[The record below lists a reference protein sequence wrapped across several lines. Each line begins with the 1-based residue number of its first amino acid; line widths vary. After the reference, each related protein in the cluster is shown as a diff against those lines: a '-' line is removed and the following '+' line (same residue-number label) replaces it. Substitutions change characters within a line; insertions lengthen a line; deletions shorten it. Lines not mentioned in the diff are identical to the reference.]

1 LIAKRQAEE
10 ARPGRRLARCWTV
23 LTLLAL
29 PLLPAS
35 AAMAPQDLP
44 VAVCVIS
51 PRVEPVEEV
60 DGFGVVPTPA
70 PRLVVLEPLLEL
82 RIQREGQPEWQLG
95 GSPGKP
101 IRTPLDWPTT
111 PIAPGEFVLLQLR
124 PQGAGPAAFAHV
136 QLAGGSEQRMR
147 ATAQLLAR
155 LGSNAEAWLQAFDQ
169 ALDFGDVPLAW
180 TLLFHAQAP
189 RSADLDAL
197 RAEVI
202 RRGCGP

>member
-1 LIAKRQAEE
+1 MS
-10 ARPGRRLARCWTV
+10 RLSRCCTV

-35 AAMAPQDLP
+35 AAMTSIDQP

-60 DGFGVVPTPA
+60 DGFGVVPTPT

-82 RIQREGQPEWQLG
+82 RIQREGQPDWQLIG
-95 GSPGKP
+95 KPGRP

-111 PIAPGEFVLLQLR
+111 PIGAGEFVLLQLR
-124 PQGAGPAAFAHV
+124 PQGAGSGAFAHV
-136 QLAGGSEQRMR
+136 QLAGGSEPRMR
-147 ATAQLLAR
+147 ATTALLAR
-155 LGSNAEAWLQAFDQ
+155 LGSKADAWLQAFDQ

-180 TLLFHAQAP
+180 TLLFHPDAP
-189 RSADLDAL
+189 RSPDLDAL

-202 RRGCGP
+202 RRGCGD

>member
-1 LIAKRQAEE
+1 MSLL
-10 ARPGRRLARCWTV
+10 RRGWTL

-35 AAMAPQDLP
+35 AAVAPQDLP

-51 PRVEPVEEV
+51 PRVEPVEAV
-60 DGFGVVPTPA
+60 DGFGVVPTPT

-82 RIQREGQPEWQLG
+82 RILREGQPAWQRS
-95 GSPGKP
+95 GSPTRP

-124 PQGAGPAAFAHV
+124 PKGAAPAAFAHV
-136 QLAGGSEQRMR
+136 QLAGGSAQRMQ
-147 ATAQLLAR
+147 ATAALLAR
-155 LGSNAEAWLQAFDQ
+155 LGQDAHAWLEAFDK
-169 ALDFGDVPLAW
+169 ALEFGDVPLAW
-180 TLLFHAQAP
+180 TLLFHPRAP
-189 RSADLDAL
+189 RSTDLDGL

-202 RRGCGP
+202 RRGCGT

>member
-1 LIAKRQAEE
+1 MS
-10 ARPGRRLARCWTV
+10 GFSRCWTG
-23 LTLLAL
+23 LTLMLL

-35 AAMAPQDLP
+35 AAIAPQDQP

-51 PRVEPVEEV
+51 PRVEPVETV
-60 DGFGVVPTPA
+60 DGFGVVPTPT

-82 RIQREGQPEWQLG
+82 RIQRQGQPTWQRS
-95 GSPGKP
+95 GSAASP

-124 PQGAGPAAFAHV
+124 PKGAAAEAFAHV
-136 QLAGGSEQRMR
+136 QLAGGSEQRMG
-147 ATAQLLAR
+147 ATSALLTR
-155 LGSNAEAWLQAFDQ
+155 LGQDGDAWLEAFDQ

-180 TLLFHAQAP
+180 TLLFHPQAP

-197 RAEVI
+197 RDEVI

>member
-1 LIAKRQAEE
+1 MRHL
-10 ARPGRRLARCWTV
+10 GRCWT
-23 LTLLAL
+23 LFTLLAL

-35 AAMAPQDLP
+35 AALVPQHLP

-51 PRVEPVEEV
+51 PRVEPVQDV
-60 DGFGVVPTPA
+60 DGFGVVPIPT

-82 RIQREGQPEWQLG
+82 RIRREGQPDWQLSG
-95 GSPGKP
+95 RPGKP

-124 PQGAGPAAFAHV
+124 PSGASVGAFAHV

-147 ATAQLLAR
+147 ATSALLAR
-155 LGSNAEAWLQAFDQ
+155 LGQNGIDWLNAFDQ

-180 TLLFHAQAP
+180 TLLFHSQAP
-189 RSADLDAL
+189 RNADLDAL
-197 RAEVI
+197 RDEVI
-202 RRGCGP
+202 RRGCGG

>member
-1 LIAKRQAEE
+1 MKL
-10 ARPGRRLARCWTV
+10 LSRCWTV
-23 LTLLAL
+23 ITLLAL

-35 AAMAPQDLP
+35 AAMAPQELP

-51 PRVEPVEEV
+51 PRVEPVENV
-60 DGFGVVPTPA
+60 DGFGVLPTPT

-82 RIQREGQPEWQLG
+82 RIQRQGQPTWQRS
-95 GSPGKP
+95 GSPAKP

-124 PQGAGPAAFAHV
+124 PKGAAAGAFAHV

-147 ATAQLLAR
+147 ATTALVTR
-155 LGSNAEAWLQAFDQ
+155 LGLDADAWLQAFDQ

-180 TLLFHAQAP
+180 TLLFHPRAP
-189 RSADLDAL
+189 RGAALEGL

-202 RRGCGP
+202 RRGCGN